1 MRPWKVVL
9 LVNLA
14 LVLGV
19 GWGYLW
25 WGRQVARLQRE
36 LVTARA
42 FSSTAEREWTVSG
55 IVRAIVPDLQV
66 VVLTHEELPGFMVPM
81 TMGFRAVSPKIYE
94 GVRVGDAVRFTVRGA
109 PPNVKI
115 VAIEKAAAGG
125 SRQ

>member
-14 LVLGV
+14 LVLGA

-36 LVTARA
+36 LVTAGA
-42 FSSTAEREWTVSG
+42 YSSTAEREWTVNG
-55 IVRAIVPDLQV
+55 VVRAILPDMQV
-66 VVLTHEELPGFMVPM
+66 VVLTHEEMPGFMVPM
-81 TMGFRAVSPKIYE
+81 TMGFRAASPKIYE
-94 GVRVGDAVRFTVRGA
+94 GVRIGDAVRFTVRGA

-125 SRQ
+125 VRQ